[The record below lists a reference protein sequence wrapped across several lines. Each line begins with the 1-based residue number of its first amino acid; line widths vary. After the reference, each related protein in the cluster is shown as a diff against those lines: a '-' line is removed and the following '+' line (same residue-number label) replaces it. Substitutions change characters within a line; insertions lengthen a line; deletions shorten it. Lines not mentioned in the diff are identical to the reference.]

1 MCKSAISLLVIEKRV
16 PSSLKRFFFGKEFSK
31 VFLTGQP
38 ISHTLYLLF
47 TYKFCAVQFRR
58 NIVSAK
64 KNDSKMIFLTLS
76 SSVADPGRL
85 SRIPDL
91 FHPENRIQGKK
102 DPGSRVR
109 IRIKE
114 FKDF

>member
-1 MCKSAISLLVIEKRV
+1 
-16 PSSLKRFFFGKEFSK
+16 
-31 VFLTGQP
+31 
-38 ISHTLYLLF
+38 
-47 TYKFCAVQFRR
+47 
-58 NIVSAK
+58 
-64 KNDSKMIFLTLS
+64 MIFLTLS